1 MDFFQH
7 QDEAKKRT
15 TLLVVLFALAVVS
28 LIVLLNLLIAAFFIG
43 GGEGGTA
50 NVINHLRLEQWL
62 VVSAIVLV
70 GIGGASLF
78 RWLQLR
84 GGGKVVAQSLGG
96 RLVHPDSADFYE
108 QRLLNV
114 VEEIALAAGVPVPPV
129 YLLEEEG
136 INAFAAGYNLSD
148 AVIGVTRGCMQK
160 LSRDQLQGV
169 IAHEFSHIFNGD
181 MRLNIRIMALLFGIL
196 FITLIGR
203 LFIDASYTRS
213 YSSRSK
219 NDNRMAGALF
229 GVALIVIGYC
239 GVFFGNVIKAAVS
252 RQREFLADAS
262 AVQYTRNPDGIA
274 GALKVIA
281 MEGSQVTSSASG
293 EAAHLFFGSALSNQ
307 FFRLF
312 ATHPNIDDRIRRIE
326 PNWDG
331 QYLAPQTLSQAQQE
345 ITALETQEQSSASA
359 AGTVQSPKLA
369 AVEQAVQQI
378 NQAPNLLFALLLAQ
392 QTGASSQEQQHNQP
406 HVVQALL
413 DEVEQ
418 FPEENRLSLVERSIP
433 TLKQMSAAEYKA
445 FRQQLEQ
452 LIEVQSPP
460 NIFSWCLYRLT
471 TQYLDGHFY
480 PVSATKVSYS
490 KERQVINAI
499 GVVLSALAHN
509 GNDTA
514 DVSQQAFL
522 AGCEAGKFDGLRLRQ
537 LAGPAQLDTALEQ
550 LQKAYPHIQGRLLKA
565 MLAVVEYDEVVRPVE
580 RDMLKTIAAILEIP
594 APLAALRDI

>member
-15 TLLVVLFALAVVS
+15 TMLVVLFVLAVIT

-50 NVINHLRLEQWL
+50 NILNHLRLEQWL

-70 GIGGASLF
+70 GIGGASFF
-78 RWLQLR
+78 RWMQLR

-129 YLLEEEG
+129 YLLDDEG
-136 INAFAAGYNLSD
+136 INAFAAGYNFSD
-148 AVIGVTRGCMQK
+148 AVIGVTKGCMQK

-203 LFIDASYTRS
+203 FFIDASMTRS
-213 YSSRSK
+213 YRARSK

-239 GVFFGNVIKAAVS
+239 GVFFGNLIKAAVS

-262 AVQYTRNPDGIA
+262 AVQYTRNPEGIA

-281 MEGSQVTSSASG
+281 MEGSQVKSSGSG
-293 EAAHLFFGSALSNQ
+293 EAAHLFFGNALSRQ
-307 FFRLF
+307 FFSLF
-312 ATHPNIDDRIRRIE
+312 STHPDIDERIKRIE

-331 QYLAPQTLSQAQQE
+331 QYLAPQTLMEAQQE
-345 ITALETQEQSSASA
+345 LTDLETTEPSSASSVQA
-359 AGTVQSPKLA
+359 ARMLGI
-369 AVEQAVQQI
+369 EQAVQQV

-392 QTGASSQEQQHNQP
+392 QTQPVALQQAPAEAVH
-406 HVVQALL
+406 LL
-413 DEVEQ
+413 LNEIERL
-418 FPEENRLSLVERSIP
+418 PEESRLSLVERSIP
-433 TLKQMSAAEYKA
+433 TLKQMSAAEYED

-452 LIEVQSPP
+452 LINTQIPLDM
-460 NIFSWCLYRLT
+460 FSWCLFRLT

-480 PVSATKVSYS
+480 SVSPIRVSFT
-490 KERQVINAI
+490 KERQLLNAI
-499 GVVLSALAHN
+499 GVVLSALAHH
-509 GNDTA
+509 GNDSEEA
-514 DVSQQAFL
+514 AEKAFL
-522 AGCEAGKFDGLRLRQ
+522 AGCKAGSFEGLKLRQ
-537 LAGPAQLDTALEQ
+537 LAGPAKLDQALEQ
-550 LQKAYPHIQGRLLKA
+550 LKKAYPHIQGRLLKA
-565 MLAVVEYDEVVRPVE
+565 MLAVIDDDGEVRPIE
-580 RDMLKTIAAILEIP
+580 QDMLVTIAAILEIP
-594 APLAALRDI
+594 APLATLNRL

>member
-160 LSRDQLQGV
+160 LNRDQLQGV

-239 GVFFGNVIKAAVS
+239 GVFFGNLIKAAVS

-281 MEGSQVTSSASG
+281 MEGSRVNSSASG
-293 EAAHLFFGSALSNQ
+293 EAAHLFFGSAFSNQ
-307 FFRLF
+307 LF
-312 ATHPNIDDRIRRIE
+312 SLFSTHPNIDDRIRRIE
-326 PNWDG
+326 PNWNG
-331 QYLAPQTLSQAQQE
+331 QYLAAQTLAQAQQE
-345 ITALETQEQSSASA
+345 ITDLEAHTQSSAS
-359 AGTVQSPKLA
+359 TVTPNIKQPAQLA
-369 AVEQAVQQI
+369 AIDQAAQQLS
-378 NQAPNLLFALLLAQ
+378 QAPNLLFALLLAQ
-392 QTGASSQEQQHNQP
+392 QVSTTSKEQPQA
-406 HVVQALL
+406 VQTLL
-413 DEVEQ
+413 NEIEQ
-418 FPEENRLSLVERSIP
+418 LPAENRLSLVERSIP
-433 TLKQMSAAEYKA
+433 TLKQMTLDEYQE

-452 LIEVQSPP
+452 LMQAQHGTDM
-460 NIFSWCLYRLT
+460 FAWCLYRLT
-471 TQYLDGHFY
+471 T
-480 PVSATKVSYS
+480 
-490 KERQVINAI
+490 
-499 GVVLSALAHN
+499 
-509 GNDTA
+509 
-514 DVSQQAFL
+514 
-522 AGCEAGKFDGLRLRQ
+522 
-537 LAGPAQLDTALEQ
+537 
-550 LQKAYPHIQGRLLKA
+550 
-565 MLAVVEYDEVVRPVE
+565 
-580 RDMLKTIAAILEIP
+580 
-594 APLAALRDI
+594 

>member
-160 LSRDQLQGV
+160 LNRDQLQGV

-229 GVALIVIGYC
+229 GVALIDIGYC
-239 GVFFGNVIKAAVS
+239 GVFFGNLIKAAVS

-312 ATHPNIDDRIRRIE
+312 ATHPNIDDRIKRIE
-326 PNWDG
+326 PNWNG
-331 QYLAPQTLSQAQQE
+331 EYLRPQTFAEFEQERKAFEDVQTAFSSSTTSAQAQT
-345 ITALETQEQSSASA
+345 IDAL
-359 AGTVQSPKLA
+359 
-369 AVEQAVQQI
+369 EQAVHQQTM
-378 NQAPNLLFALLLAQ
+378 APHLLFALLLAQ
-392 QTGASSQEQQHNQP
+392 QPTGAQRQQP
-406 HVVQALL
+406 EVVQELIKDIEKL
-413 DEVEQ
+413 
-418 FPEENRLSLVERSIP
+418 PEENRLSLVERSMP
-433 TLKQMSAAEYKA
+433 TLKQMSKDEYKE
-445 FRQQLEQ
+445 FRHKLEGLMASQ
-452 LIEVQSPP
+452 TPP
-460 NIFSWCLYRLT
+460 NIFTWCLFRLT
-471 TQYLDGHFY
+471 TKYLDGHFY
-480 PVSATKVSYS
+480 KVSPARINYT
-490 KERQVINAI
+490 KERQVLNAI
-499 GVVLSALAHN
+499 GVVLSALARN
-509 GNDTA
+509 GNDTEE
-514 DVSQQAFL
+514 VEEQAFL
-522 AGCEAGKFDGLRLRQ
+522 AGCEAGQFQGLKIRQ
-537 LAGPAQLDTALEQ
+537 LTETTRLDAALEQ
-550 LQKAYPHIQGRLLKA
+550 LQQTYPHIQGRLFKA
-565 MLAVVEYDEVVRPVE
+565 MVAVVHYDGEVRPVE
-580 RDMLKTIAAILEIP
+580 QDMLKTIAAILDIP
-594 APLAALRDI
+594 APLVAMNLE

>member
-28 LIVLLNLLIAAFFIG
+28 LIVLLNLLIAAVFIG
-43 GGEGGTA
+43 GGEGGTT
-50 NVINHLRLEQWL
+50 NIINHLRLEQWL
-62 VVSAIVLV
+62 VVSAVVLV
-70 GIGGASLF
+70 GIGGASMF

-84 GGGKVVAQSLGG
+84 GGGKVVARALGG

-136 INAFAAGYNLSD
+136 INAFAAGYNFSD
-148 AVIGVTRGCMQK
+148 AVIGVTKGCMQK

-203 LFIDASYTRS
+203 LFIDASFTRS

-239 GVFFGNVIKAAVS
+239 GVFFGNLIKAAVS

-293 EAAHLFFGSALSNQ
+293 EAAHLFFGAALGNQ
-307 FFRLF
+307 LF
-312 ATHPNIDDRIRRIE
+312 SLFSTHPDIDARIRRIE

-331 QYLAPQTLSQAQQE
+331 QYLPAQTLSQAQQE
-345 ITALETQEQSSASA
+345 ITDLKNTEQSSQTAS
-359 AGTVQSPKLA
+359 GQSQSFKLHGI
-369 AVEQAVQQI
+369 EQAVQQL

-392 QTGASSQEQQHNQP
+392 QPTVSQQQGQSEVIQTLLQEIEQ
-406 HVVQALL
+406 L
-413 DEVEQ
+413 
-418 FPEENRLSLVERSIP
+418 PEESRLSLVERSIP
-433 TLKQMSAAEYKA
+433 TLKQMSIGEYQE

-452 LIEVQSPP
+452 LIQAQTPP

-471 TQYLDGHFY
+471 TQYLDGHFL
-480 PVSATKVSYS
+480 PVSATRVTFT
-490 KERQVINAI
+490 KERQVLNAI

-509 GNDTA
+509 GNDTQELA
-514 DVSQQAFL
+514 EQAFL
-522 AGCEAGKFDGLRLRQ
+522 AGCEAGKFNGLKLRH
-537 LAGPAQLDTALEQ
+537 LAGPAKLDVALEQ
-550 LQKAYPHIQGRLLKA
+550 LQRAYPHILGRLLKA
-565 MLAVVEYDEVVRPVE
+565 MLAVVEQDGEVRPVE
-580 RDMLKTIAAILEIP
+580 QDMLKTIAAILQIP
-594 APLAALRDI
+594 APLAALNKA